1 MSDVHSSH
9 LLLNSI
15 QFTLIHGPNSLGCC
29 AILLLRASDSTFTTR
44 LIHNLVSFPLQPS
57 LFILPELFLC
67 SSEVA
72 YWTPMDL
79 GGLSYLIFLPFHT
92 VHGILKARILKWF
105 VCHSLLHSQ
114 MVRLKICILEL
125 WNLPQRYWMHL
136 YLFCI
141 FCPNHFFL
149 VISCDLP
156 NYMTLSSALM
166 FMKLLKAFFIITFSD
181 FFCFFFLQHF
191 YLILLVFISLL
202 VFPTWPYM
210 LTVFPIR
217 SFNIKS

>member
-1 MSDVHSSH
+1 MSDVHSPH

-29 AILLLRASDSTFTTR
+29 AVLLLRASDSTFTTR
-44 LIHNLVSFPLQPS
+44 LIHNLSFPLQPS

-79 GGLSYLIFLPFHT
+79 GGLSYLFAFSHCSWNSQGKNTEVVCLSFPSPLSDGKVKNMYIRALKFTPEVLDAFVFVLYFLPQ
-92 VHGILKARILKWF
+92 
-105 VCHSLLHSQ
+105 S
-114 MVRLKICILEL
+114 
-125 WNLPQRYWMHL
+125 
-136 YLFCI
+136 
-141 FCPNHFFL
+141 FFL

-181 FFCFFFLQHF
+181 FFFCFFFSPAFLFNSFSFHLSASISHLTLHVD
-191 YLILLVFISLL
+191 YLS
-202 VFPTWPYM
+202 Y
-210 LTVFPIR
+210 
-217 SFNIKS
+217 